1 MLYLGINRPAFEIL
15 LSAFNRGWPRKRTR
29 FLVVKMCL
37 VCINWTCRQTYL
49 CSKFAVTQ
57 GCVSY
62 CLDLGMTCYS
72 IPEHTVDGLMQ
83 NHWDA
88 ELRSAV
94 NNSSIID
101 ALNAHVLLDD
111 VNNSFTQEMIV
122 ESVLNNLGNDV
133 RSCRLLLWDELVK
146 AAETIRSC
154 TKRP

>member
-1 MLYLGINRPAFEIL
+1 
-15 LSAFNRGWPRKRTR
+15 
-29 FLVVKMCL
+29 
-37 VCINWTCRQTYL
+37 
-49 CSKFAVTQ
+49 
-57 GCVSY
+57 
-62 CLDLGMTCYS
+62 
-72 IPEHTVDGLMQ
+72 
-83 NHWDA
+83 
-88 ELRSAV
+88 LRSAV